1 MAPYPRPACSGR
13 EKASVILDEAEALL
27 DPVPDIDGFM
37 LTCLVDAS
45 TGMAL
50 ARHNLRRIESGLSV

>member
-1 MAPYPRPACSGR
+1 M
-13 EKASVILDEAEALL
+13 ILDEAEALL

-37 LTCLVDAS
+37 LACPVDAS

-50 ARHNLRRIESGLSV
+50 ARHNLR